1 MYDKKVVR
9 RRRAVLGVLVALS
22 LGLLTVYFGE
32 NGGGILHG
40 VQNGTSS
47 AFSPLEKGVSVVFKP
62 VSNFTHWTGDVFH
75 ANKENKQLKKQ
86 VQQLRAQ
93 LAQSQTA
100 QRDAAQL
107 RSLAGLPRAS
117 NFAAGGKLIT
127 ARVISRSPTVWYSN
141 VIINVGSGDGVHID
155 DPVIAAG
162 GLAGKVTSVGGGQA
176 EVTLITDQ
184 SSNVSAEVM
193 PDGSNGIVR
202 PEVGNPNDM
211 LLDYIQEG
219 AKIAK
224 GDSVVTSGFTSSKL
238 DSLFPR
244 DIPIGKV
251 TKVEPSELE
260 QYQRVHIQPYADLR
274 RMDYMQVLT
283 GNAEQQRAQVI
294 K

>member
-1 MYDKKVVR
+1 VYDKKVVR

-22 LGLLTVYFGE
+22 LLLLTVYFGE
-32 NGGGILHG
+32 NGGGLLHG
-40 VQNGTSS
+40 VQRGTS
-47 AFSPLEKGVSVVFKP
+47 AVFSPLEKGVSVVFRP

-75 ANKENKQLKKQ
+75 AKKENKQLKKQ

-93 LAQSQTA
+93 LARAQTA
-100 QRDAAQL
+100 QHDTAQL
-107 RSLAGLPRAS
+107 GGLASLTRGASFTAGSRLV
-117 NFAAGGKLIT
+117 G

-141 VIINVGSGDGVHID
+141 VVIGAGSGDGVHLN

-162 GLAGKVTSVGGGQA
+162 GLAGKVTSVSGGQSV
-176 EVTLITDQ
+176 VTLITDQ

-193 PDGSNGIVR
+193 PDGANGIAR

-211 LLDYIQEG
+211 LLDYIQQG

-251 TKVEPSELE
+251 TKVSPSELE

-274 RMDYMQVLT
+274 RMDYVQVLT

>member
-1 MYDKKVVR
+1 VYDKKVVR

-62 VSNFTHWTGDVFH
+62 VSNLTHWTGDVFH
-75 ANKENKQLKKQ
+75 AKKENKQLKKQ

-93 LAQSQTA
+93 LAQSQSA

-107 RSLAGLPRAS
+107 RSLVGLPRAS
-117 NFAAGGKLIT
+117 SFAAGGKLVT

-162 GLAGKVTSVGGGQA
+162 GLAGKITSVGGGQA

-274 RMDYMQVLT
+274 RMDYVQVLT

>member
-1 MYDKKVVR
+1 VYDKKVVR

-107 RSLAGLPRAS
+107 RSLVGLPHAS
-117 NFAAGGKLIT
+117 NFAAGGKLVT

-274 RMDYMQVLT
+274 RMDYVQVLT

>member
-1 MYDKKVVR
+1 VYDKKVVR

-22 LGLLTVYFGE
+22 IFLLTIYFGE

-40 VQNGTSS
+40 VQNGTSA
-47 AFSPLEKGVSVVFKP
+47 AFSPLEKGVSIVFKP

-86 VQQLRAQ
+86 VQDLRTQ
-93 LAQSQTA
+93 LAQAQTA
-100 QRDAAQL
+100 QRDATEL
-107 RSLAGLPRAS
+107 RGLVGVSRSS
-117 NFAAGGKLIT
+117 NFAAGGKLVT

-141 VIINVGSGDGVHID
+141 VVINVGSGDGVHVD

-162 GLAGKVTSVGGGQA
+162 GLAGKVSSVTGGQA
-176 EVTLITDQ
+176 TVTLITDE
-184 SSNVSAEVM
+184 SSAVSAEVM

-211 LLDYIQEG
+211 LLDYIAKG
-219 AKIAK
+219 AKIRK

-251 TKVEPSELE
+251 AKVSPSELE

-274 RMDYMQVLT
+274 RMNYVQVLT
-283 GNAEQQRAQVI
+283 GNAEEQRAQVI

>member
-32 NGGGILHG
+32 NGGGFLHS
-40 VQNGTSS
+40 VQSGTSS

-62 VSNFTHWTGDVFH
+62 LSNLTHWTGDVFH
-75 ANKENKQLKKQ
+75 AKKENKQLKKQ

-107 RSLAGLPRAS
+107 RSLVGLPRAS
-117 NFAAGGKLIT
+117 SFAAGGKLVT

-162 GLAGKVTSVGGGQA
+162 GLAGKITSVGGGQA

-274 RMDYMQVLT
+274 RMDYVQVLT

>member
-22 LGLLTVYFGE
+22 IFLLTVYFGE

-40 VQNGTSS
+40 VQNGTSA
-47 AFSPLEKGVSVVFKP
+47 AFSPLEKGVSIVFKP

-75 ANKENKQLKKQ
+75 AKKENKQLKKQ
-86 VQQLRAQ
+86 VQELRTQ
-93 LAQSQTA
+93 LAQAQTA
-100 QRDAAQL
+100 QRDTAELGGLA
-107 RSLAGLPRAS
+107 SLTRGAS
-117 NFAAGGKLIT
+117 FTQGSKLVS

-141 VIINVGSGDGVHID
+141 VVINVGTGDGVHID
-155 DPVIAAG
+155 DPVITAG
-162 GLAGKVTSVGGGQA
+162 GLAGKVSSVTGGEATG
-176 EVTLITDQ
+176 TLISDE
-184 SSNVSAEVM
+184 SSAVSAEVM

-211 LLDYIQEG
+211 LLDYIAKG
-219 AKIAK
+219 AKIRK

-244 DIPIGKV
+244 GIPIGKI
-251 TKVEPSELE
+251 TKVSPSELE
-260 QYQRVHIQPYADLR
+260 QYQRVHMQPYADLR
-274 RMDYMQVLT
+274 RMNYVQVLT
-283 GNAEQQRAQVI
+283 GNAEEQRAQVV